1 MRGERTYKGSTP
13 CPCDDCNNHDY
24 CMPNAMSCKVSRYW
38 ESMGNVLIKKGILVD
53 RVPDQRLSK
62 EDRVHIKRNK
72 GGNS

>member
-1 MRGERTYKGSTP
+1 
-13 CPCDDCNNHDY
+13 
-24 CMPNAMSCKVSRYW
+24 MPNAMSCKVSRYW

-62 EDRVHIKRNK
+62 EDRVHRKRNK